1 MVQKY
6 EVLVNTIHNIISSFC
21 LKIKALTNF
30 IYIILLFVY
39 LGSLCIIRLKL
50 ENVQYST
57 ERYE

>member
-21 LKIKALTNF
+21 LKIKSLTNF